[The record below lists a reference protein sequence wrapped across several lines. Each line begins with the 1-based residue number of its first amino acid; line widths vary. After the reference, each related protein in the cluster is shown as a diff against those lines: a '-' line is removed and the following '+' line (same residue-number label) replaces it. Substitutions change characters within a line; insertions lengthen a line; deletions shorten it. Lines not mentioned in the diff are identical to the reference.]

1 MEQLSWTDDMMLRAE
16 RPETPMQIQML
27 LIYDQT
33 SAPGGKVTFKRIL
46 EEIDARLHL
55 APTFRR
61 RLTELPG
68 GLHMPYWV
76 DDPDFDL
83 EYHVRHIALPQPGDW
98 RQLCIQIARIHG
110 RQLDLRRPPWE
121 LTVIE
126 GLNAVPGVPKGSF
139 AISLKLHHCV
149 GMASVELMAAMH
161 DLAADAARPA
171 PSAHPFNP
179 GALPSTSELV
189 ARTAIN
195 IALYPLRAG
204 KVVVPNAVNAL
215 RHLPTLPGALASG
228 VAAALTSGSGSV
240 FSPATR
246 FNGSATPHRV
256 FEARFHDLADFKR
269 IKACVP
275 KATINDVTLA
285 YVGGALRHYLDGHD
299 ELPEESL
306 VAACPAS
313 IRSTDERGAGGNRL
327 FGRLHPLGTSIADPL
342 ERLAAIV
349 EETSAFRDNADSASS
364 SRLMELVGVVPTTLL
379 GMTVKA
385 ATAMPFSAPTIA
397 STTVSNVPGP
407 TEPIYTTPTAC
418 NGVRRSAQRRRQR
431 CCHRTL
437 TGGGG
442 VSAGCRRC
450 GEMVFPPARSS
461 ARSAAQPSRP
471 STSTPCG
478 TGRSTSR
485 RRPDPRFSSAIAPS
499 RLSRWTWVMPT
510 ASWARPCHSG
520 PSSSGRL
527 FHAASRT
534 SCA

>member
-27 LIYDQT
+27 LIYDQST
-33 SAPGGKVTFKRIL
+33 APAGRVTFKRIL
-46 EEIDARLHL
+46 EELDARLHL

-76 DDPDFDL
+76 EDPDFDL

-126 GLNAVPGVPKGSF
+126 GLNSIPGVPKGSF

-149 GMASVELMAAMH
+149 VDGMESVELMAAMH
-161 DLAADAARPA
+161 DLVADAPRPA
-171 PSAHPFNP
+171 PPAHPFEP
-179 GALPSTSELV
+179 SALPSTSDLV
-189 ARTAIN
+189 VRTATN
-195 IALYPLRAG
+195 IALYPLRASRVLIPG
-204 KVVVPNAVNAL
+204 AFNAL
-215 RHLPTLPGALASG
+215 RHLHTLPGALVSG
-228 VAAALTSGSGSV
+228 VASTLAPGGGSL

-256 FEARFHDLADFKR
+256 FEARFHDLDDFKR
-269 IKACVP
+269 IKNCVP

-285 YVGGALRHYLDGHD
+285 YVGGALRHYLGGYG

-313 IRSTDERGAGGNRL
+313 IRSNDERGVGGNRL

-349 EETSAFRDNADSASS
+349 EETSAFRDNADSAGSA
-364 SRLMELVGVVPTTLL
+364 RLMELVGVVPTALL
-379 GMTVKA
+379 GLTVKA

-407 TEPIYTTPTAC
+407 KEAIYFAGARLERVTGLGPLIGGMNLFHVVASYHGTVSIGATAD
-418 NGVRRSAQRRRQR
+418 RSALPDPSHYADCMQ
-431 CCHRTL
+431 TAFDELL
-437 TGGGG
+437 TA
-442 VSAGCRRC
+442 AG
-450 GEMVFPPARSS
+450 
-461 ARSAAQPSRP
+461 SRP
-471 STSTPCG
+471 SSTI
-478 TGRSTSR
+478 S
-485 RRPDPRFSSAIAPS
+485 
-499 RLSRWTWVMPT
+499 
-510 ASWARPCHSG
+510 
-520 PSSSGRL
+520 
-527 FHAASRT
+527 
-534 SCA
+534 

>member
-27 LIYDQT
+27 LIYDQST
-33 SAPGGKVTFKRIL
+33 APAGRVTFKRIL
-46 EEIDARLHL
+46 EELDARLHL

-76 DDPDFDL
+76 EDPDFDL

-126 GLNAVPGVPKGSF
+126 GLNSIPGVPKGSF

-149 GMASVELMAAMH
+149 VDGMESVELMAAMH
-161 DLAADAARPA
+161 DLVADAPRPA
-171 PSAHPFNP
+171 PPAHPFEP
-179 GALPSTSELV
+179 SALPSTSDLV
-189 ARTAIN
+189 VRTATN
-195 IALYPLRAG
+195 IALYPLRASRVLIPG
-204 KVVVPNAVNAL
+204 AFNAL
-215 RHLPTLPGALASG
+215 RHLHTLPGALVSG
-228 VAAALTSGSGSV
+228 VASTLAPGGGSL

-256 FEARFHDLADFKR
+256 FEARFHDLDDFKR
-269 IKACVP
+269 IKDCVP

-285 YVGGALRHYLDGHD
+285 YVGGALRHYLGGYG

-313 IRSTDERGAGGNRL
+313 IRSSDERGVGGNRL

-349 EETSAFRDNADSASS
+349 EETSAFRENADSAGSA
-364 SRLMELVGVVPTTLL
+364 RLMELVGVVPTALL
-379 GMTVKA
+379 GLTVKA

-407 TEPIYTTPTAC
+407 KEAIYFAGARLERVTGLGPLIGGMNLFHVVASYHGTVSIGATAD
-418 NGVRRSAQRRRQR
+418 RSALPDPSHYADCMQ
-431 CCHRTL
+431 TAFDEL
-437 TGGGG
+437 L
-442 VSAGCRRC
+442 
-450 GEMVFPPARSS
+450 
-461 ARSAAQPSRP
+461 SAAGSRP
-471 STSTPCG
+471 TST
-478 TGRSTSR
+478 R
-485 RRPDPRFSSAIAPS
+485 AN
-499 RLSRWTWVMPT
+499 
-510 ASWARPCHSG
+510 
-520 PSSSGRL
+520 
-527 FHAASRT
+527 
-534 SCA
+534 

>member
-1 MEQLSWTDDMMLRAE
+1 VEQLSWTDDMMLRAE

-27 LIYDQT
+27 LIYDQST
-33 SAPGGKVTFKRIL
+33 APAGRVTFKRIL
-46 EEIDARLHL
+46 EELDARLHL

-76 DDPDFDL
+76 EDPDFDL

-126 GLNAVPGVPKGSF
+126 GLNSIPGVPKGSF

-149 GMASVELMAAMH
+149 VDGMESVELMAAMH
-161 DLAADAARPA
+161 DLVADAPRPA
-171 PSAHPFNP
+171 PPAHPFEP
-179 GALPSTSELV
+179 SALPSTSDLV
-189 ARTAIN
+189 VRTATN
-195 IALYPLRAG
+195 IALYPLRASRVLIPG
-204 KVVVPNAVNAL
+204 AFNAL
-215 RHLPTLPGALASG
+215 RHLHTLPGALVSG
-228 VAAALTSGSGSV
+228 VASTLAPGGGSL

-256 FEARFHDLADFKR
+256 FEARFHDLDDFKR
-269 IKACVP
+269 IKDCVP

-285 YVGGALRHYLDGHD
+285 YVGGALRHYLDGYG

-313 IRSTDERGAGGNRL
+313 IRTNDERGVGGNRL

-349 EETSAFRDNADSASS
+349 EETSAFRDNADSAGSA
-364 SRLMELVGVVPTTLL
+364 RLMELVGVVPTALL
-379 GMTVKA
+379 GLTVKA

-407 TEPIYTTPTAC
+407 KEAIYFAGARLERVTGLGPLIGGMNLFHVVASYHGTVSIGATAD
-418 NGVRRSAQRRRQR
+418 RSALPDPSHYADCMQ
-431 CCHRTL
+431 TAFDELL
-437 TGGGG
+437 TA
-442 VSAGCRRC
+442 AG
-450 GEMVFPPARSS
+450 
-461 ARSAAQPSRP
+461 SRP
-471 STSTPCG
+471 TSTI
-478 TGRSTSR
+478 S
-485 RRPDPRFSSAIAPS
+485 
-499 RLSRWTWVMPT
+499 
-510 ASWARPCHSG
+510 
-520 PSSSGRL
+520 
-527 FHAASRT
+527 
-534 SCA
+534 

>member
-1 MEQLSWTDDMMLRAE
+1 MEERPVEQLSWTDDMMLRAE

-27 LIYDQT
+27 LIYDQST
-33 SAPGGKVTFKRIL
+33 APAGRVTFKRIL
-46 EEIDARLHL
+46 EELDARLHL

-76 DDPDFDL
+76 EDPDFDL

-126 GLNAVPGVPKGSF
+126 GLNSIPGVPKGSF

-149 GMASVELMAAMH
+149 VDGMESVELMAAMH
-161 DLAADAARPA
+161 DLVADAPRPA
-171 PSAHPFNP
+171 PPAHPFEP
-179 GALPSTSELV
+179 SALPSTSDLV
-189 ARTAIN
+189 VRTATN
-195 IALYPLRAG
+195 IALYPLRASRVLIPG
-204 KVVVPNAVNAL
+204 AFNAL
-215 RHLPTLPGALASG
+215 RHLHTLPGALVSG
-228 VAAALTSGSGSV
+228 VASTLAPGGGSL

-256 FEARFHDLADFKR
+256 FEARFHDLDDFKR
-269 IKACVP
+269 IKNCVP

-285 YVGGALRHYLDGHD
+285 YVGGALRHYLGGYG

-313 IRSTDERGAGGNRL
+313 IRSSDERGVGGNRL

-349 EETSAFRDNADSASS
+349 EETSAFRENADSAGSA
-364 SRLMELVGVVPTTLL
+364 RLMELVGVVPTALL
-379 GMTVKA
+379 GLTVKA

-407 TEPIYTTPTAC
+407 KEAIYFAGARLERVTGLGPLIGGMNLFHVVASYHGTVSIGATAD
-418 NGVRRSAQRRRQR
+418 RSALPDPSHYADCMQ
-431 CCHRTL
+431 TAFDEL
-437 TGGGG
+437 L
-442 VSAGCRRC
+442 
-450 GEMVFPPARSS
+450 
-461 ARSAAQPSRP
+461 SAAGSRP
-471 STSTPCG
+471 TST
-478 TGRSTSR
+478 R
-485 RRPDPRFSSAIAPS
+485 AN
-499 RLSRWTWVMPT
+499 
-510 ASWARPCHSG
+510 
-520 PSSSGRL
+520 
-527 FHAASRT
+527 
-534 SCA
+534 